1 MTADLGPLLADM
13 VRPSDLAANF
23 ATAIKASDL
32 FGAMIQPSGI
42 WRVFPLLSDQM
53 SVDPAVEPLW
63 QKTVANALT
72 EGSLDQL
79 VESKSPRRER
89 WLSESDRRALGS
101 AVVFILIGAAVL
113 AAMEA
118 APQTFDHWN
127 AWVGTTTGL
136 TSLVL
141 YLLYQ
146 KRD

>member
-1 MTADLGPLLADM
+1 MM
-13 VRPSDLAANF
+13 RPSDLAANF

-32 FGAMIQPSGI
+32 FAAMVKHSAT
-42 WRVFPLLSDQM
+42 WRVLPLLRDQL

-63 QKTVANALT
+63 QKTVASAIT
-72 EGSLDQL
+72 EWGLDQL
-79 VESKSPRRER
+79 VESKSLRRER

-118 APQTFDHWN
+118 APQAFDHWN

-141 YLLYQ
+141 YVLYQ